1 MLEYLSKP
9 NKVPKPSCTKTL
21 NYTILY
27 RVLEVKSLGKVSIYI
42 DDELWQK
49 FKKMVVQRTGDTRS
63 LSKEVQSLIEETIV
77 EKALLGTFKKLGLNL
92 EKLPSFGDV
101 KAVVTVKPTSS
112 GRMVREMRDERAESV
127 SR

>member
-1 MLEYLSKP
+1 MVELQG
-9 NKVPKPSCTKTL
+9 TL

-42 DDELWQK
+42 DYELWQK
-49 FKKMVVQRTGDTRS
+49 FKKMVVRRSGDTRS

-77 EKALLGTFKKLGLNL
+77 EKALLDTFKKLGLNL
-92 EKLPSFGDV
+92 EKLPPFGDV

-112 GRMVREMRDERAESV
+112 GRKVREMRDGRAESI
-127 SR
+127 SG